1 MPLQSTVENL
11 TQKLTHL
18 GAAATAVGLEDH
30 RAMLAAHRK
39 RTHDGHVAMSRAA
52 GMPVSGEDDDVG
64 DLTITGDIQLQQ
76 ETRQPAATGAAR
88 ELARVVGAGLIGA
101 GALLGTQIALD
112 KPAQVVQDPPPVVQP
127 ALPDHTATIRPL

>member
-1 MPLQSTVENL
+1 VPLQTTVENL

-39 RTHDGHVAMSRAA
+39 RTHDGHVAMSHAA
-52 GMPVSGEDDDVG
+52 GMQVSDEEDDVG

-76 ETRQPAATGAAR
+76 ETRQPAATGVMKDIAKM
-88 ELARVVGAGLIGA
+88 LGAGAIGA
-101 GALLGTQIALD
+101 GALLGSQIALD
-112 KPAQVVQDPPPVVQP
+112 RKPEVVENPPAVVQP

>member
-1 MPLQSTVENL
+1 MPLQTTVENL

-76 ETRQPAATGAAR
+76 ETRQPVATGTAR
-88 ELARVVGAGLIGA
+88 ELARVLGAGLIGA

-112 KPAQVVQDPPPVVQP
+112 KPAQVVQDPPAVVQP
-127 ALPDHTATIRPL
+127 ALPDHTATISPL